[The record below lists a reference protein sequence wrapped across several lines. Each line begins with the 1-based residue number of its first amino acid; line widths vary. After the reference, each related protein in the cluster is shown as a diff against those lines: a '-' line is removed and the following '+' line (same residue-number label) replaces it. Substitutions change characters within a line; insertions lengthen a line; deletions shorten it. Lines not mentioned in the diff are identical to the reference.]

1 MQSSIDDKADLKAQA
16 AQVDQLDAQ
25 LTSLLATDVSWSHM
39 LQDISKTMPG
49 TVWLTS
55 FQGAVTPAA
64 PPAPAPAPTT
74 DDAKASSEPPAA
86 AAPAA
91 PAGIQGQIT
100 FAAKGD
106 AYPDVASWI
115 RTVGDTNVMPSLTGL
130 WVTGATA
137 GDTETDSSVG
147 FDSTANLTD
156 AARSNRL
163 EKYQGENQ

>member
-1 MQSSIDDKADLKAQA
+1 PTYLAKASLSDKQDEKAAVEAKNAELQSSIDDKADLKAQA

-25 LTSLLATDVSWSHM
+25 VTSLLATDVSWSHM

-74 DDAKASSEPPAA
+74 DDPKASSHPPAA

-91 PAGIQGQIT
+91 PAGNPGQIG
-100 FAAKGD
+100 FAAK
-106 AYPDVASWI
+106 
-115 RTVGDTNVMPSLTGL
+115 
-130 WVTGATA
+130 
-137 GDTETDSSVG
+137 
-147 FDSTANLTD
+147 
-156 AARSNRL
+156 
-163 EKYQGENQ
+163 